1 MKRNS
6 RRPLTGVVFRFDD
19 LYGLKKMQVRKINCK
34 ISTINFNIV
43 QVVVKRFCC

>member
-6 RRPLTGVVFRFDD
+6 CVPLTGIVFRFD
-19 LYGLKKMQVRKINCK
+19 LVHRLNKMEVRKTNCK

-43 QVVVKRFCC
+43 QVMVKHFCC

>member
-6 RRPLTGVVFRFDD
+6 RVPLTGVVFRFD
-19 LYGLKKMQVRKINCK
+19 LVYRLKKMEVRKIDCK

-43 QVVVKRFCC
+43 QVVVKRFCG